1 MKFLSLSLV
10 LLSVVFSSSTFAANS
25 DSSGNKYLDEIMS
38 KLDGQQFG
46 MDEDGFL
53 VLNGRPLRVD
63 AKGFSRI
70 LFNTLDYCNQEGAY
84 SNNLAV
90 ADNCKNNVV
99 LGFNDWIEASKD
111 QSISLAVWNMGA
123 RESYTSSLPS
133 QSRVFFN
140 HWVGVIR
147 VAKLKEQAYKSAKSD
162 IDRKSNINNQ
172 IYNIDQQV
180 EAENKKVLF
189 KDKNKISQL
198 ELKKAKLLK
207 SLGCI
212 NQDGRLICMND

>member
-1 MKFLSLSLV
+1 MKVLILTLV
-10 LLSVVFSSSTFAANS
+10 FMSTVFSNSTFAADS
-25 DSSGNKYLDEIMS
+25 DSTGNKYFDEIMS
-38 KLDGQQFG
+38 TLDNQQFG

-63 AKGFSRI
+63 SKGFSRI
-70 LFNTLDYCNQEGAY
+70 LFNTLDYCNQEGVY
-84 SNNLAV
+84 SNSLAV
-90 ADNCKNNVV
+90 ADDCKQNIV
-99 LGFNDWIEASKD
+99 LGFNDWIDASKD
-111 QSISLAVWNMGA
+111 QSISIAVWNMGA

-140 HWVGVIR
+140 HWVGVMR
-147 VAKLKEQAYKSAKSD
+147 VAKLKEQTYQSAKPE

-172 IYNIDQQV
+172 IYNIGQQI

-207 SLGCI
+207 SLGCTSTG
-212 NQDGRLICMND
+212 GRLICSSD